1 MTTLRERLRDGQTV
15 IGSWVNTASPIVA
28 EIMAGAGFDFLAV
41 DAEHSAV
48 EVPGAQ
54 QLFQA
59 IRSGSPDCTPLV
71 RLPGCEYDV
80 IKRYCDAGAQGVV
93 APLVNTPA
101 QARAVVDAVKYPPMG
116 RRGVGFCRDNA
127 YGANFDEA
135 VASAN
140 DRTLVCVQIEHIDAV
155 DDIEAI
161 LAVDGVDATFIGPY
175 DLSASMGLTGRTD
188 HPRVQQACDRV
199 LQASLEAGVAP
210 GLHVVRPDPS
220 AVIERARQG
229 YRLIAYSLD
238 ITMLTTACRDGLAA
252 IGDGL
257 DGLV

>member
-1 MTTLRERLRDGQTV
+1 MATLRERLADGQTV
-15 IGSWVNTASPIVA
+15 VGSWVNTASPIVA

-48 EVPGAQ
+48 EVPAAQ

-59 IRSGSPDCTPLV
+59 IRSGSPDCTPMV
-71 RLPGCEYDV
+71 RLPGCHYDV

-101 QARAVVDAVKYPPMG
+101 QARAVVEAVKYPPMG

-127 YGANFDEA
+127 YGAEFDSA

-140 DRTLVCVQIEHIDAV
+140 QRTLVCVQIEHIDAV
-155 DDIEAI
+155 ENIEAI
-161 LAVDGVDATFIGPY
+161 LAVEGVDATFIGPY
-175 DLSASMGLTGRTD
+175 DLSASMDLTGQTD
-188 HPRVQQACDRV
+188 HPRVQDACQRV
-199 LQASLEAGVAP
+199 LQASRKAGVAP
-210 GLHVVRPDPS
+210 GLHVVPPDPS
-220 AVIERARQG
+220 VVVERARQG

-238 ITMLTTACRDGLAA
+238 ITMLTTACRDGLTAVREC
-252 IGDGL
+252 L
-257 DGLV
+257 DG